1 MHERQPPQVLA
12 NLDKIEE
19 VFMQCKTLLSDYDKR
34 LKAVVQKHEDDFL
47 GAYQTHMSKVER
59 ELASLKAKA
68 AD

>member
-1 MHERQPPQVLA
+1 LA

>member
-1 MHERQPPQVLA
+1 
-12 NLDKIEE
+12 
-19 VFMQCKTLLSDYDKR
+19 MQCKTLLSDYDKK